1 MDSATPVARRPGAAG
16 AHRSSLR
23 RPPASGTARQVQI
36 AARPARA
43 ALERVFAFFPA
54 IIRLSCGIAV
64 AVVALAVQTPPV
76 ALVPLAVT
84 AGVLTVWSVVFFRRT
99 VRHGISAA
107 IVAVDLVLTGAACVL
122 MPYLIAPELLPGG
135 VSWLAVL
142 ASTSVIVSQF
152 ALPWTAGIPA
162 GLLVAAAY
170 AFGAYDAGDPNEAVV
185 HAAVLALQTGL
196 AAGLVY
202 LTRRSSRAADRV
214 FVDYQRTERDAVIAR
229 AAREA
234 ERQQNR
240 DLHDTVL
247 STLTMVGLGGAV
259 RSTSLR
265 ARAGEDLETLVP
277 TRPSAAFVDPTGRVQ
292 LDERLRTVVA
302 RLADPPVVPSLT
314 ACAVPVAVANAFGE
328 AAAAALSNVARHAPG
343 ITAWLR
349 LRQAGATVVVEVVD
363 AGPGFETYAVP
374 GHRYGIRESIVGRM
388 AAVGGTAEVDSA
400 PGRGT
405 WVRLKWIDAVEEV
418 RGPAGTVGTTA
429 ERGGRLAAAGIAFG
443 WHFAVNL
450 PALIANWHT
459 FHEPWAAGAG
469 WLLYLAVGLVAG
481 ARMFGGV
488 PVPAW
493 PLITVLLLV
502 DVLIFAIT
510 PGDYLF
516 FNGNWAWGTIGWF
529 AVLVLWGRRV
539 WALVGVLA
547 AGAVVAFVG
556 VLASGPSIA
565 DLSRFVMFVY
575 GTSVLPIVLVV
586 AVNALRAS
594 AAEAAATAAAQA
606 AVEAERLGA
615 VRAQRERRE
624 RLSLAAEAAR
634 EVLTGLAS
642 GRLDPGDPEVQRQ
655 CAVAAA
661 RLRRL
666 IAESDD
672 VPDPL
677 LHELRACVDVAERH
691 GLPVELIA
699 VGELPRLPVSVRRR
713 LAEPLAAMLTG
724 AQDWARITV
733 VARDTEVVVSLTT
746 PAADEPDAVP
756 ASDPSWPAD
765 GVVDY
770 WYERDEDLVWTQT
783 RWRAAA

>member
-1 MDSATPVARRPGAAG
+1 MVDPATPVARRPGPAG

-23 RPPASGTARQVQI
+23 RAFASGARRQI
-36 AARPARA
+36 SAGARPARA
-43 ALERVFAFFPA
+43 ALDRVFALFPA

-64 AVVALAVQTPPV
+64 ALVAPAVRTPPV

-84 AGVLTVWSVVFFRRT
+84 VLVLTVWSVVFFRRT
-99 VRHGISAA
+99 VRHGINAPT
-107 IVAVDLVLTGAACVL
+107 VAVDLALTGAACLL
-122 MPYLIAPELLPGG
+122 MPYLVAQQLLPGG

-142 ASTSVIVSQF
+142 ASTSVIVAQF
-152 ALPWTAGIPA
+152 ALSWTTGIPA
-162 GLLVAAAY
+162 GLLIAAAY
-170 AFGAYDAGDPNEAVV
+170 AFGAFQAGDPDEAVV
-185 HAAVLALQTGL
+185 HAAVLALQTVL

-202 LTRRSSRAADRV
+202 LTRRSSRAADRI

-247 STLTMVGLGGAV
+247 ATLTMVGLGGAV
-259 RSTSLR
+259 GSTSLR
-265 ARAGEDLETLVP
+265 ARAAKDLETLVP
-277 TRPSAAFVDPTGRVQ
+277 TRPPDTPLDPTGRVQ
-292 LDERLRTVVA
+292 LDQRLRLVVG
-302 RLADPPVVPSLT
+302 RLGAPPIVPSLA
-314 ACAVPVAVANAFGE
+314 ACVVPVPVANAFAE

-343 ITAWLR
+343 VTAWLR

-388 AAVGGTAEVDSA
+388 AAVGGTADVDSA

-405 WVRLKWIDAVEEV
+405 WVRLRWADAGEQP
-418 RGPAGTVGTTA
+418 RGPAGTVGATA

-443 WHFAVNL
+443 WHVAVNL
-450 PALIANWHT
+450 PALMANWQV
-459 FHEPWAAGAG
+459 FRVPWAVAAG
-469 WLLYLAVGLVAG
+469 WLLYVAVGVVAC
-481 ARMFGGV
+481 ARMFRGV
-488 PVPAW
+488 RVPAW

-502 DVLIFAIT
+502 DVLIFALT
-510 PGDYLF
+510 PGEYLF
-516 FNGNWAWGTIGWF
+516 SNGNWAWGTIGWF

-539 WALVGVLA
+539 WSLVGVLV

-556 VLASGPSIA
+556 VLAGGPSLA

-575 GTSVLPIVLVV
+575 GTSVLPIALVV

-594 AAEAAATAAAQA
+594 AAESAATASARA

-624 RLSLAAEAAR
+624 RLALAADAAR
-634 EVLTGLAS
+634 AVLVGLSS
-642 GRLDPGDPEVQRQ
+642 GRGDPGDVEVQHR

-691 GLPVELIA
+691 GLPVELVA
-699 VGELPRLPVSVRRR
+699 VGALPPLPVSVRRR

-724 AQDWARITV
+724 ARDWARITV

-746 PAADEPDAVP
+746 PAADEPDEVP
-756 ASDPSWPAD
+756 GGDTSWPGD

-783 RWRAAA
+783 RWRAA